1 MTPIE
6 SPYDTRF
13 VILIGLAM
21 CALEDMALNVDAD
34 PQLLLAEYL
43 FVCNKQI
50 AEKGTEGIANR
61 LLQNYPILNEAIT

>member
-13 VILIGLAM
+13 LTLVSVAM
-21 CALEDMALNVDAD
+21 CVLEDMALNVDAD

-61 LLQNYPILNEAIT
+61 LLQNYPILNEAIS